1 MSPLSNKDL
10 STRIHT
16 PNSYFE
22 PLPFDTLFEQ
32 QQPLE
37 VEIGCGNG
45 SFLVNYA
52 EANPKTNFLG
62 IERLLGRIRKL
73 DRKTSRRGLMNVTIL
88 RVEAAY
94 GIQYMLPENS
104 VQAYHIYFPDPW
116 PKRKHWKNRLIEP
129 SFLPLLAKTLLP
141 GGKIYLRT
149 DNKEYFEQMEE
160 TFAGDP
166 IFAPIEAPDSLT
178 QIVTDFEKTF
188 NAQGIPTLRA
198 QYHLLEVS
206 GKLSSLVR

>member
-1 MSPLSNKDL
+1 MPSLPNKDL
-10 STRIHT
+10 PSRIHT
-16 PNSYFE
+16 PKSYFE
-22 PLPFDTLFEQ
+22 PLPLNSLFEQ

-45 SFLVNYA
+45 SFLVN
-52 EANPKTNFLG
+52 FIG

-73 DRKTSRRGLMNVTIL
+73 DRKTSRRGLMNVAIV

-94 GIQYMLPENS
+94 GIQYMLPPAS

-129 SFLPLLAKTLLP
+129 GFLPLLSKSLSTD
-141 GGKIYLRT
+141 GKVYLRT
-149 DNKEYFEQMEE
+149 DNTDYFEQMEE
-160 TFAGDP
+160 TFAGDSAFER
-166 IFAPIEAPDSLT
+166 IKAPDSLT

-198 QYHLLEVS
+198 QYRLRKS
-206 GKLSSLVR
+206 GSN

>member
-1 MSPLSNKDL
+1 MPSLPNKDL
-10 STRIHT
+10 PSRIHT
-16 PNSYFE
+16 PKSYFE
-22 PLPFDTLFEQ
+22 PLPLDSLFEQ
-32 QQPLE
+32 SQPLE

-52 EANPKTNFLG
+52 EENQKTNFIG

-73 DRKTSRRGLMNVTIL
+73 DRKVSRRGLRNVSIV

-94 GIQYMLPENS
+94 GIQYMLPPAS

-129 SFLPLLAKTLLP
+129 DFLPLLAKSLSP
-141 GGKIYLRT
+141 RGKVYLRT
-149 DNKEYFEQMEE
+149 DNTDYFEQMES
-160 TFAGDP
+160 TFAGDSS
-166 IFAPIEAPDSLT
+166 FEQIEAPDSLT

-188 NAQGIPTLRA
+188 NAQGIPTLSA
-198 QYHLLEVS
+198 QYRLRESAAH
-206 GKLSSLVR
+206 

>member
-1 MSPLSNKDL
+1 MSSVPNKDL
-10 STRIHT
+10 PTKIHT
-16 PNSYFE
+16 PESYFE
-22 PLPFDTLFEQ
+22 PLPLDSLFEQ

-52 EANPKTNFLG
+52 EENQETNFIG

-73 DRKTSRRGLMNVTIL
+73 DRKASRRGLMNVSIV

-94 GIQYMLPENS
+94 GLQYMLPPAS

-129 SFLPLLAKTLLP
+129 DFLPLLTKSLSP
-141 GGKIYLRT
+141 GGKVYLRT
-149 DNKEYFEQMEE
+149 DNTDYFEQMET
-160 TFAGDP
+160 TFAGDSSFEP
-166 IFAPIEAPDSLT
+166 IDAPDSLT

-198 QYHLLEVS
+198 QYRLRKPVS
-206 GKLSSLVR
+206 D

>member
-1 MSPLSNKDL
+1 MPSLPNKDL
-10 STRIHT
+10 PSRIHT
-16 PNSYFE
+16 PKSYFE
-22 PLPFDTLFEQ
+22 PLPLNSLFEQ

-52 EANPKTNFLG
+52 EENQKTNFIG

-73 DRKTSRRGLMNVTIL
+73 DRKTSRRGLMNVAIV

-94 GIQYMLPENS
+94 GIQYMLPPAS

-129 SFLPLLAKTLLP
+129 GFLPLLSKSLSTD
-141 GGKIYLRT
+141 GKVYLRT
-149 DNKEYFEQMEE
+149 DNTDYFEQMEE
-160 TFAGDP
+160 TFAGDSAFER
-166 IFAPIEAPDSLT
+166 IKAPDSLT

-198 QYHLLEVS
+198 QYRLRKS
-206 GKLSSLVR
+206 GSN